1 MHLLTKVNSA
11 LIHKINTIIKG
22 PHVGNESWNVQKN
35 YTKEVKD
42 PSMASYIV
50 NNSTYGGLK
59 MYNLSLSLKRMQQA
73 YTRLKRMLVDNES
86 LTAYLVPL
94 VDPMT
99 SPLYGFT
106 SVIPFLE
113 EKLLLL

>member
-1 MHLLTKVNSA
+1 
-11 LIHKINTIIKG
+11 
-22 PHVGNESWNVQKN
+22 
-35 YTKEVKD
+35 
-42 PSMASYIV
+42 MASYIV

-73 YTRLKRMLVDNES
+73 YTRLKRMLVDNKS

>member
-1 MHLLTKVNSA
+1 
-11 LIHKINTIIKG
+11 
-22 PHVGNESWNVQKN
+22 
-35 YTKEVKD
+35 
-42 PSMASYIV
+42 MASYIV

-106 SVIPFLE
+106 SDNTIPQGKITLAVEVVAPPQVSHHFMESLIVDNKSTYHWVPRYNHTE
-113 EKLLLL
+113 GIVG